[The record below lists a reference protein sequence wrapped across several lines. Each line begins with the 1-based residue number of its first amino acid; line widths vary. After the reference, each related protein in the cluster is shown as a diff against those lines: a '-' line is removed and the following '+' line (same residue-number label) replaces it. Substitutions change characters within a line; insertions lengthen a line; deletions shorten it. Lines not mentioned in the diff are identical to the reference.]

1 MEKTELTVSLETER
15 MDALR
20 YFLEKENT
28 TPQKQMEEALAA
40 LYEKCVPADLR
51 EYLDSRLKPPAA
63 ARPRPRRPAHPPA
76 SHPAPPAETR
86 EDTP

>member
-15 MDALR
+15 MDALQ
-20 YFLEKENT
+20 YFLEKEYT

-40 LYEKCVPADLR
+40 LYEKYVPADLR

-76 SHPAPPAETR
+76 SYPAPPAETR
-86 EDTP
+86 EDAM

>member
-40 LYEKCVPADLR
+40 LYEKYVPAELR
-51 EYLDSRLKPPAA
+51 EYLDSRLKPPTA
-63 ARPRPRRPAHPPA
+63 ARPRPRRPSHPPA
-76 SHPAPPAETR
+76 ARPAPLAEAG